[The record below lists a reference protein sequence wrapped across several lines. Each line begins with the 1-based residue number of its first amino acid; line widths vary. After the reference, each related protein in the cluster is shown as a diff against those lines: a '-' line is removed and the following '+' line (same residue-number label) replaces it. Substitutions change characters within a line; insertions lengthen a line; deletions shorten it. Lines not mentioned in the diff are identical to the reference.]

1 MICTKVNELEEFM
14 KVNLNP
20 ARYTHSLGVEKMARE
35 LAEIYGADSEKAAFA
50 GRYHDIAKCFTPD
63 VMNKYV
69 RDFGLD
75 EMYIDNNPLA
85 HSKVAACILENEFG
99 VKDEEV
105 LDAVRSHTTGRGNM
119 SLLEEIVYVSD
130 AIEENRSYPELKALQ
145 ERARTDIDGACLF
158 IMDYTLDSLAKKGRV
173 PDRDTVEARQY
184 IIDKIRSKD
193 GK

>member
-14 KVNLNP
+14 KTNLKP

-105 LDAVRSHTTGRGNM
+105 LDALRSHTTGRGNM

>member
-14 KVNLNP
+14 KTNLKP

>member
-14 KVNLNP
+14 KTNLKP

-130 AIEENRSYPELKALQ
+130 AIEENRS
-145 ERARTDIDGACLF
+145 
-158 IMDYTLDSLAKKGRV
+158 
-173 PDRDTVEARQY
+173 
-184 IIDKIRSKD
+184 
-193 GK
+193 

>member
-14 KVNLNP
+14 KTNLKP

-158 IMDYTLDSLAKKGRV
+158 IMDYTLDSLAKRAAYLTVIQLK
-173 PDRDTVEARQY
+173 PDNT
-184 IIDKIRSKD
+184 S
-193 GK
+193 

>member
-14 KVNLNP
+14 KTNLKP

-85 HSKVAACILENEFG
+85 HSKVAACILEKEFD

>member
-1 MICTKVNELEEFM
+1 
-14 KVNLNP
+14 
-20 ARYTHSLGVEKMARE
+20 
-35 LAEIYGADSEKAAFA
+35 
-50 GRYHDIAKCFTPD
+50 
-63 VMNKYV
+63 
-69 RDFGLD
+69 
-75 EMYIDNNPLA
+75 
-85 HSKVAACILENEFG
+85 
-99 VKDEEV
+99 
-105 LDAVRSHTTGRGNM
+105 M